1 MSKKNKKYLDAVETW
16 IGADTTFKGNIIS
29 NKTVKIDG
37 KMIGNIE
44 QSEGV
49 IIGETADIKGNINAK
64 YVVVGGKIEG
74 NVTALEGMELLDK
87 SMVKGN
93 IQTTILSISE
103 GAFFEGKSTMIKQE
117 EPKEDIEEKEQ
128 EEEKEEQQQE
138 LIDED

>member
-1 MSKKNKKYLDAVETW
+1 MSKKNKKYLDNVETC
-16 IGADTTFKGNIIS
+16 IGNDTVFKGNIIS

-74 NVTALEGMELLDK
+74 NVVASEGMELLDK

-93 IQTTILSISE
+93 IQTTILSVSE
-103 GAFFEGKSTMIKQE
+103 GAFFEGRSTMITQEKHEEQKEQKEEIEETQE
-117 EPKEDIEEKEQ
+117 E
-128 EEEKEEQQQE
+128 E

>member
-1 MSKKNKKYLDAVETW
+1 MSKKNKKYLDAVETL
-16 IGADTTFKGNIIS
+16 IGTDTVFKGNIIS

-49 IIGETADIKGNINAK
+49 LIGETADIKGNVNAK

-74 NVTALEGMELLDK
+74 NVTASEGMELLDK
-87 SMVKGN
+87 SIVKGN

-117 EPKEDIEEKEQ
+117 EIKEETETEDQ
-128 EEEKEEQQQE
+128 EEEEQQQE